1 MKQQQQTQIAP
12 LRVGK
17 AAALH
22 QKQAALQQVLFRA
35 MKHAFW

>member
-1 MKQQQQTQIAP
+1 MKQQQETQIAP

-22 QKQAALQQVLFRA
+22 HQKQAALQQVLF
-35 MKHAFW
+35 